1 MAAARSDSGELLAA
15 GFLGFSKGKGRGGR
29 GVFID
34 AQKRDKSAT
43 NRCDFE
49 GD

>member
-15 GFLGFSKGKGRGGR
+15 GFLGFPKGKGREGR

-34 AQKRDKSAT
+34 AQKCDKSAK